1 MKKGKRATVIA
12 TAESF
17 IIRGLLMKL
26 KSVEMSAEFC
36 IKELPEVQQHE
47 STTDLYI
54 LYLDDEITSETD
66 LLVYLKSVCTRD
78 EKAICIIG
86 SKAEYDVVMKYLT
99 PEIVWNWF
107 ERPLDMDKFL
117 KEIQKFM
124 SSFSFDSLKKN
135 ILIVDD
141 DLDYMH
147 MIREWLKST
156 YKVSMVNSGTQ
167 AITWLAKNKVDL
179 VLLDYEMPVVNGP
192 KVLQMLRRDPATKDI
207 PVVFLTGIDTKD
219 EVAGVMALKPDGY
232 VLKTATRDELLGYIR
247 KILPGSD

>member
-47 STTDLYI
+47 SLTDLYI
-54 LYLDDEITSETD
+54 LYLDDEITTETD

-179 VLLDYEMPVVNGP
+179 VLLDYEMPVTSGP
-192 KVLQMLRRDPATKDI
+192 QVLEMLRSEPEMKDI
-207 PVVFLTGIDTKD
+207 PVMFLTGKSDRDSIMKVLD
-219 EVAGVMALKPDGY
+219 LKPTGY
-232 VLKTATRDELLGYIR
+232 LLKSIKRDELHQKLKDYFD
-247 KILPGSD
+247 KK

>member
-47 STTDLYI
+47 NSTDLYI

-167 AITWLAKNKVDL
+167 AITWLAKNKIDL
-179 VLLDYEMPVVNGP
+179 VLLDYEMPVTSGP
-192 KVLQMLRRDPATKDI
+192 QVLEMLRSEPEMKDI
-207 PVVFLTGIDTKD
+207 PVMFLTGKSDRDSIMKVLD
-219 EVAGVMALKPDGY
+219 LKPTGY
-232 VLKTATRDELLGYIR
+232 LLKSIKRDELYQKLKDYFDN
-247 KILPGSD
+247 K